1 VIRVFQLADHIR
13 YYRKKMGLTQE
24 ELARK
29 LNVSRPMLSKWENG
43 TSVPDLEAVVKLSE
57 LFGVSIDRLL
67 GKEEAKGDMLLEL
80 KEHYHLDE
88 ETDKALLEVIRYL
101 TVRKEMKRVLFQ
113 LTQLSPGKRKA
124 VEKIMTVIVDK
135 MAKI

>member
-1 VIRVFQLADHIR
+1 MIRVFQLADHIR

-29 LNVSRPMLSKWENG
+29 IKVSRPMLSKWENG

-124 VEKIMTVIVDK
+124 VEEIMTVIVDK

>member
-1 VIRVFQLADHIR
+1 
-13 YYRKKMGLTQE
+13 MGLTQE

-101 TVRKEMKRVLFQ
+101 TARKEMKRVLFQ

-124 VEKIMTVIVDK
+124 VEEIMTVIVDK